1 MVAGGGGEQEGES
14 EKNGR
19 EGEQKELGS
28 AVSGLHGAHSVLLWG
43 WQENPHPVILGP
55 CMPI

>member
-28 AVSGLHGAHSVLLWG
+28 AVSGPRSSLSLVPA
-43 WQENPHPVILGP
+43 EP
-55 CMPI
+55 